1 MARKTKKSAA
11 NYDPAH
17 LPDRI
22 RELRLTRRVSQQA
35 LCRLSAVPQAT
46 IASIEKGG
54 MPRWD
59 VVLRLASALGVTLD
73 ELAAPP
79 SGEELAPIGNAELRG
94 KLPPEA
100 RPRPEKPR
108 PRPRKPRAPPR
119 RTGALRGSQS
129 SSPGSPTGVPRSGQW
144 VRTISSA
151 LAW

>member
-1 MARKTKKSAA
+1 MPRKTKRAAA

-100 RPRPEKPR
+100 GPRPEKPR
-108 PRPRKPRAPPR
+108 PRPRKPRAPATPD
-119 RTGALRGSQS
+119 GGP
-129 SSPGSPTGVPRSGQW
+129 PG
-144 VRTISSA
+144 
-151 LAW
+151 